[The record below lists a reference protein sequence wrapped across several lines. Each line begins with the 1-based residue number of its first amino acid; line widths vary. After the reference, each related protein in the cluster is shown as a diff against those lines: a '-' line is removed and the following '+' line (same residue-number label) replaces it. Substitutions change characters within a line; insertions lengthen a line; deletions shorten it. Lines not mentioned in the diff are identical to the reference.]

1 MKKNYSINSIRRR
14 RRQLQVYRNICMLVL
29 SIAAVT
35 VLSAFLISIS
45 TQARDLEHTA
55 EYKYYKSIEI
65 AKGDT
70 LWSIAKENI
79 DTNHYKNV
87 HEYVDE
93 IKAMNAMK
101 SDHII
106 SGNYIVIPYYSSDF
120 VYSER

>member
-1 MKKNYSINSIRRR
+1 MKKQYSINSISKR

-45 TQARDLEHTA
+45 TQASELDQTA

-70 LWSIAKENI
+70 LWSIAKENM
-79 DTNHYKNV
+79 DTKHYKNIS
-87 HEYVDE
+87 EYVNE
-93 IKAMNAMK
+93 VKTMNSMK
-101 SDHII
+101 SDHIV
-106 SGNYIVIPYYSSDF
+106 SGNYIIIPYYSSDYI
-120 VYSER
+120 YSEH